1 MVSVIGIPLDENS
14 SFIRGSAAAPRKIME
29 AYHSPSANYCAEN
42 GIDISKDNRWKDV
55 GDITLSAMPEAFGDI
70 ENAVAHELNTGNRVI
85 SFGGDHSIT
94 YPIIRAFGKHHS
106 NLNILHFD
114 AHSDL
119 YQDFEG
125 NPLSHACPF
134 ARIMENKL
142 AKRLV
147 QIGIRTLTPHTR
159 EQATKFNVEVIEM
172 KDWKDSITF
181 TFDGP
186 IYISLDLDALD
197 PAFVPG
203 VSHYEPGGFST
214 RQVISVIQQLK
225 GNIVGADIVELNPS
239 RDYNNMTAMVAA
251 KLFKEILVKMLSN

>member
-1 MVSVIGIPLDENS
+1 MVSVLGIPLDENS
-14 SFIRGSAAAPRKIME
+14 SFLQGAAAAPRKIME
-29 AYHSPSANYCAEN
+29 AYRSPSANYCAEN
-42 GIDISKDNRWKDV
+42 GLDVSKENRWKDL
-55 GDITLSAMPEAFGDI
+55 GDINLSAMPEAFADI
-70 ENAVAHELNTGNRVI
+70 EKAVANELNLGNKVI
-85 SFGGDHSIT
+85 SFGGDHSVT
-94 YPIIRAFGKHHS
+94 YPIIRAFGKKYS

-119 YQDFEG
+119 YHDFEG

-159 EQATKFNVEVIEM
+159 EQGKKFNVEVIEM
-172 KDWKDSITF
+172 KDWNDSITF
-181 TFDGP
+181 DFDGP

-203 VSHYEPGGFST
+203 VHTMSPVDFPQDKSYP
-214 RQVISVIQQLK
+214 
-225 GNIVGADIVELNPS
+225 
-239 RDYNNMTAMVAA
+239 
-251 KLFKEILVKMLSN
+251 